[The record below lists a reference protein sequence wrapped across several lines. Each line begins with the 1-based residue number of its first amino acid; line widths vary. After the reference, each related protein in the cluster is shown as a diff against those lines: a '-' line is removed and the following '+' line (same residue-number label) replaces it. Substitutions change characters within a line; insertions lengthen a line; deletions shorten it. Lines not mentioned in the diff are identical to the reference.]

1 MAQVILVVLL
11 KIYMKHFQFK
21 ALYQDN
27 EWISPAYVSV
37 SPAGK
42 ITHLSANPPAD
53 VDNIEKVEG
62 YALPG
67 FQNAHSHAF
76 QYAMAGIA
84 ERHSGATNP
93 DDFWSWR
100 NAMYQLALNVEPAQM
115 EAIAAM
121 LYAEMVRHGYTSVAE
136 FHYVHHDPTGTPYD
150 NKAALGERLIAAA
163 QKAGIRITLVPIF
176 YQKGGFGQAPTE
188 GQRRFISPDMES
200 YLDLLA
206 QSQKV
211 ANNYANASVGAG
223 IHSLRAV
230 APEVIQ
236 ATCQS
241 LPADLPIHIHV
252 AEQLKEIEDAKA
264 YLGKRPVEWLLDNVA
279 LNENYHLVHATHL
292 TEAEVS
298 GLAKSRANVVICP
311 STEGNLGDG
320 LFPLASFQAQDGQ
333 WSIGTDSHVGLNP
346 LEELRWLDY
355 GQRVTT
361 HKRNS
366 FYSPKQTDSGRYALS
381 MATFAGRRA
390 MGQHTSEFFAIGD
403 DFDAVVMDAHFPL
416 FSVTSLENL
425 ISTIVYAGDSSA
437 MLGTIVG
444 GQWIVQQQR
453 HQAYQNI
460 VADFQQVIT
469 SLKYR

>member
-1 MAQVILVVLL
+1 
-11 KIYMKHFQFK
+11 MKHFQFK
-21 ALYQDN
+21 ALYQNN
-27 EWISPAYVSV
+27 EWIAPAYVSV
-37 SPAGK
+37 DQEGK
-42 ITHLSANPPAD
+42 ITHLSATPPD
-53 VDNIEKVEG
+53 SVTNIEKVDG
-62 YALPG
+62 YVLPG

-84 ERHSGATNP
+84 ERHSGTANP

-100 NAMYQLALNVEPAQM
+100 NAMYQLALSVQPEQM

-136 FHYVHHDPTGTPYD
+136 FHYVHHDLAGKPYN
-150 NKAALGERLIAAA
+150 NKAAMGERLMAAA

-176 YQKGGFGQAPTE
+176 YQKGGFGQAPTQ
-188 GQRRFISPDMES
+188 GQRRFISPDMDS
-200 YLDLLA
+200 YLDLLE
-206 QSQKV
+206 QSQK
-211 ANNYANASVGAG
+211 AARPYAQASVGAG

-230 APEVIQ
+230 APEVIK
-236 ATCQS
+236 ATCEN
-241 LPADLPIHIHV
+241 LPTDIPIHIHV

-264 YLGKRPVEWLLDNVA
+264 YLGARPVEWLLNNLA

-298 GLAKSRANVVICP
+298 GLAKKRANVVICP

-333 WSIGTDSHVGLNP
+333 WSIGTDSHIGLNP

-366 FYSPKQTDSGRYALS
+366 FYSPQQTDSGRYALA

-390 MGQHTSEFFAIGD
+390 MGHHTSEFFQVGD
-403 DFDAVVMDAHFPL
+403 HFDAVVMDANFPL
-416 FSVTSLENL
+416 FAITSLDNL
-425 ISTIVYAGDSSA
+425 LSTIVYAGDCSA
-437 MLGTIVG
+437 TLGTIVNG
-444 GQWIVQQQR
+444 RWIVQQQR
-453 HQAYQNI
+453 HHAYQDI
-460 VADFQQVIT
+460 VADFKQVIA
-469 SLKYR
+469 SLEYR